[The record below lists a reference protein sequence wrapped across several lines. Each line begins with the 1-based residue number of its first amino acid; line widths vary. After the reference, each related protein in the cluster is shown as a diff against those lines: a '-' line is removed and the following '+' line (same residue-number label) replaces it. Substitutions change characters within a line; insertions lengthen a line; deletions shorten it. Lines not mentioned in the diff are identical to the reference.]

1 MFAAAISRTAPG
13 TAAVTLRRCVIC
25 ARPGTGARA
34 SGANGLEMSMT
45 ETKGKGSHAARR
57 ANAAAA
63 KEGKANPRTSSG
75 AQSILGK
82 KGARS
87 KS

>member
-1 MFAAAISRTAPG
+1 MA
-13 TAAVTLRRCVIC
+13 
-25 ARPGTGARA
+25 
-34 SGANGLEMSMT
+34 
-45 ETKGKGSHAARR
+45 ETKGEGSHAAKR

-63 KEGKANPRTSSG
+63 KEGQHNPRKSSA

-87 KS
+87 K

>member
-1 MFAAAISRTAPG
+1 
-13 TAAVTLRRCVIC
+13 
-25 ARPGTGARA
+25 
-34 SGANGLEMSMT
+34 MS
-45 ETKGKGSHAARR
+45 ETKGKGSHAAKR

-63 KEGKANPRTSSG
+63 KEGEANPRKSSA

-87 KS
+87 K

>member
-1 MFAAAISRTAPG
+1 
-13 TAAVTLRRCVIC
+13 
-25 ARPGTGARA
+25 
-34 SGANGLEMSMT
+34 MS
-45 ETKGKGSHAARR
+45 ETKGKGSHTARR

-63 KEGKANPRTSSG
+63 KEGECNPRKSSK
-75 AQSILGK
+75 AQAILGK

>member
-1 MFAAAISRTAPG
+1 
-13 TAAVTLRRCVIC
+13 
-25 ARPGTGARA
+25 
-34 SGANGLEMSMT
+34 MS
-45 ETKGKGSHAARR
+45 ETKGKGSETAKR

-63 KEGKANPRTSSG
+63 KDGESNPRKSSK

-87 KS
+87 QSRL